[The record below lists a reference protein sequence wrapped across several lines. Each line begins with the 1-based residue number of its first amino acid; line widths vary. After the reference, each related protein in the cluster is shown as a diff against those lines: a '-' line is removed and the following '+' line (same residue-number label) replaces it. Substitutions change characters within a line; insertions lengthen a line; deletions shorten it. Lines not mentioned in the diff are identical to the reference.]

1 MTKATLIIRI
11 GRHERSRIPIRIDD
25 LAAVADRIAP
35 HISRLCWEAP
45 VAVLVEMP
53 DGRVRIVGR
62 YPQGTVFVG
71 GTGDAA

>member
-1 MTKATLIIRI
+1 VRRA
-11 GRHERSRIPIRIDD
+11 RIPIIIDD

-35 HISRLCWEAP
+35 HITSLAWRAP

-71 GTGDAA
+71 GEAA

>member
-1 MTKATLIIRI
+1 MQHATLVIRI
-11 GRHERSRIPIRIDD
+11 GRRERSRMPIIIDD

-45 VAVLVEMP
+45 VAVLIEMP
-53 DGRVRIVGR
+53 DGVTRVVGR
-62 YPQGTVFVG
+62 YPRGTVFVG

>member
-1 MTKATLIIRI
+1 MRTATLIIRI
-11 GRHERSRIPIRIDD
+11 GRREGLRMPILIDD

-45 VAVLVEMP
+45 VAVLIEMP

-71 GTGDAA
+71 GTGEAA